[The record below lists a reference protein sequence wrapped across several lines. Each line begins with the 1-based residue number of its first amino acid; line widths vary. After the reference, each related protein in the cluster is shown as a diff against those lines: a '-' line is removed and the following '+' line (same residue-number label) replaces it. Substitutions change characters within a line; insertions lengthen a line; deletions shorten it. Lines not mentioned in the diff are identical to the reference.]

1 MYDWMG
7 VPHVP
12 HCYRCDMTKHEIA
25 MELATL
31 KLTYADGLVPLMG
44 VFPVTKEEIEYREV
58 VGRLIDQGY
67 LYYSFDVVEDDEGIP
82 HKYNRGYRLTVKAN
96 KLLEEKAK

>member
-1 MYDWMG
+1 
-7 VPHVP
+7 
-12 HCYRCDMTKHEIA
+12 MTKHEIA

-31 KLTYADGLVPLMG
+31 KLRYADGLVPLIG
-44 VFPVTKEEIEYREV
+44 IFPSTKEEIEYREV

-67 LYYSFDVVEDDEGIP
+67 LYYTYDEIQDDEGIP
-82 HKYNRGYRLTVKAN
+82 HKYNRGFRLTEKAH

>member
-7 VPHVP
+7 LARLP
-12 HCYRCDMTKHEIA
+12 YCDRYAMTKHEIA

-31 KLTYADGLVPLMG
+31 KLTYSDGLVPLMG
-44 VFPVTKEEIEYREV
+44 VFPVTKEDIEYRNV
-58 VGRLIDQGY
+58 VGKLIDKGY
-67 LYYSFDVVEDDEGIP
+67 LYYMYDEVTDDEGIV
-82 HKYNRGYRLTVKAN
+82 HGFKRGYRLTVKAH

>member
-1 MYDWMG
+1 
-7 VPHVP
+7 
-12 HCYRCDMTKHEIA
+12 MTKLDIA

-31 KLTYADGLVPLMG
+31 KLTYADGLVPLIG
-44 VFPVTKEEIEYREV
+44 IFPSTKEEMEYREV

-67 LYYSFDVVEDDEGIP
+67 LYYTYDEVEDDQGIP
-82 HKYNRGYRLTVKAN
+82 HKYNRGYRLTEKAN

>member
-1 MYDWMG
+1 MVMA
-7 VPHVP
+7 
-12 HCYRCDMTKHEIA
+12 MTKHEIA

-44 VFPVTKEEIEYREV
+44 VFPSTKEDIEYRNV
-58 VGRLIDQGY
+58 VGKLIDKGY
-67 LYYSFDVVEDDEGIP
+67 LYYSSEIVEDDEGIP
-82 HKYNRGYRLTVKAN
+82 HKYNRGYRLTGKAN